1 MNIKYFLILIVL
13 VVFSCKKDDIT
24 ITKEITLLPFKDISI
39 ENAFDIELVEGAEY
53 KIVISGKKEKY
64 IDEISYVIENEKLI
78 LKDNKKFKFLNP
90 GNVLKITIHSPK
102 FYALELYGGVDL
114 TCRDYLTSNSI
125 GVVFKKHGNYCDIK
139 LNNQL
144 FYFWDDNLAGG
155 DLILSG
161 STKNV
166 NLWFSNLV
174 NVNAY
179 NLSAEYVLI
188 SANTENDTKINV
200 TNKLEYEIL
209 GDGNIIAYG
218 NPNEI
223 VKTVGRV
230 PLGGGQLILK

>member
-39 ENAFDIELVEGAEY
+39 ESAFAIELVEGAEY

-114 TCRDYLTSNSI
+114 TCRNYITSNSI

-139 LNNQL
+139 LNNQW

-155 DLILSG
+155 DLTLSG

-166 NLWFSNLV
+166 NLWYSNLV
-174 NVNAY
+174 NINAY
-179 NLSAEYVLI
+179 NL
-188 SANTENDTKINV
+188 NTEYALMSTKTNNNTKINV

-209 GDGNIIAYG
+209 GEGDIIVYG
-218 NPNEI
+218 NPQEI
-223 VKTVGRV
+223 VKIERRV
-230 PLGGGQLILK
+230 SSGGGQLILK